1 MKNPGGRSGS
11 SRLGRGRPFGAEA
24 ARRCSDM
31 ERRSK
36 GTHKED
42 PVKTRSSQLHR
53 ILVVEDD
60 EDMQENLR
68 RILVGSGYEV
78 RLARNGAE
86 AVTLLESQLFHL
98 ILTDLVMPTMGG
110 LQLLTELRRRER
122 NLPVVFLTAFGDR
135 HTYMKATE
143 MGAVEFLTKP
153 FRADFLLD
161 LIQKILADHPG
172 S

>member
-1 MKNPGGRSGS
+1 MSMKSKTKRRTRGDAIKTPGG
-11 SRLGRGRPFGAEA
+11 LP
-24 ARRCSDM
+24 
-31 ERRSK
+31 
-36 GTHKED
+36 
-42 PVKTRSSQLHR
+42 HR

-86 AVTLLESQLFHL
+86 AVTLLESQPFHL
-98 ILTDLVMPTMGG
+98 ILSDLVMPAMGG
-110 LQLLTELRRRER
+110 LQLLTEIQRRER
-122 NLPVVFLTAFGDR
+122 SLPVVLLTAFGDR

>member
-1 MKNPGGRSGS
+1 M
-11 SRLGRGRPFGAEA
+11 
-24 ARRCSDM
+24 
-31 ERRSK
+31 
-36 GTHKED
+36 
-42 PVKTRSSQLHR
+42 KTRSSQLHR

-86 AVTLLESQLFHL
+86 AVALLESQPFHL
-98 ILTDLVMPTMGG
+98 ILTDLVMPAMGG
-110 LQLLTELRRRER
+110 LQLLTEIRRRER
-122 NLPVVFLTAFGDR
+122 NLPVVLLTAFGDR

-153 FRADFLLD
+153 FRADFLLG

>member
-1 MKNPGGRSGS
+1 MGMKSKTKRRTRGDAIKAPGI
-11 SRLGRGRPFGAEA
+11 LP
-24 ARRCSDM
+24 
-31 ERRSK
+31 
-36 GTHKED
+36 
-42 PVKTRSSQLHR
+42 HR

-86 AVTLLESQLFHL
+86 AVALLESQLFHL
-98 ILTDLVMPTMGG
+98 ILTDLVMPAMGG
-110 LQLLTELRRRER
+110 LQLLTEIRRRER

-143 MGAVEFLTKP
+143 MGAIEFLTKP
-153 FRADFLLD
+153 FRADFLLH